1 MVGDTSQVDEL
12 KVMADVIIIII
23 INTLFEIEKKKEKS
37 QLESVMCGKL
47 FYFLGPKVV

>member
-23 INTLFEIEKKKEKS
+23 IIIIIINTLFEIEKKKRKKPVRIS
-37 QLESVMCGKL
+37 NVW
-47 FYFLGPKVV
+47 